1 MFGRQSGPKTGG
13 NGYTSQFVQI
23 ADAGSAGRRQIV
35 LVPGAAV
42 PMLTLDL
49 PEKLRGLAR
58 EQVARR
64 QLQDR
69 LGLPPEQVEMR
80 PFTGTADKTWQHVLV
95 ADTDLL
101 QTWRAAVS
109 RNRNVMLPDY
119 FGLPTTEGLW
129 TVLVSPE
136 NVAVRFGPDKGF
148 GSQSDLALVTVKEWF
163 ASVDER
169 PKALLMLGEPWAE
182 LSDWAEEN
190 DIPVTHAVAEVPKIP
205 GLGAPAVLAHGETT
219 CNLSRD
225 PALVRDRLRSQ
236 LTPWRWPVVLLL
248 VAVGLWIASDVLE
261 IQRLRAERI
270 SIQNATEDLVRDV
283 FVPEGPILD
292 VRSQVQQAEDALR
305 RAATGESDAID
316 ALALFESIAPVV
328 FDARART
335 RRVSSPDG
343 LRLDLVVETADFAA
357 ADGLSETLAKADGLE
372 VRVVESRRTGDGA
385 AVRTEL
391 QLRSLSEDTQP

>member
-1 MFGRQSGPKTGG
+1 M
-13 NGYTSQFVQI
+13 
-23 ADAGSAGRRQIV
+23 
-35 LVPGAAV
+35 
-42 PMLTLDL
+42 
-49 PEKLRGLAR
+49 
-58 EQVARR
+58 
-64 QLQDR
+64 
-69 LGLPPEQVEMR
+69 
-80 PFTGTADKTWQHVLV
+80 
-95 ADTDLL
+95 
-101 QTWRAAVS
+101 
-109 RNRNVMLPDY
+109 
-119 FGLPTTEGLW
+119 
-129 TVLVSPE
+129 
-136 NVAVRFGPDKGF
+136 
-148 GSQSDLALVTVKEWF
+148 
-163 ASVDER
+163 
-169 PKALLMLGEPWAE
+169 
-182 LSDWAEEN
+182 
-190 DIPVTHAVAEVPKIP
+190 P